1 MPCIKVP
8 AVLPPLRP
16 WSKNAQNR
24 CEYDDIMSYWIA
36 HEAITFLID
45 LGKYHQALHD
55 FLTHDEKEQELRFI
69 PVISRQRFVV
79 SRTILKH
86 ILSEILAKEKIAD
99 IILIRTENGRI
110 LVKDQPHVY
119 ICLSYSGTSIAITV
133 GKRKLGSDIEG
144 VRQVQDKK
152 ISASPIFNNYSCA
165 PGKERMW
172 QVIHVWTL
180 VESYSKLY
188 DKNPYPLLNAC
199 SPFKDV
205 DFVSYC
211 IDQRIIFSLA
221 TVRGHFTDVLV
232 WLDI

>member
-1 MPCIKVP
+1 MILCRTGS
-8 AVLPPLRP
+8 LMRPLRSLSILGNIIRLFMIFSRMTRKSRNFVLYRWFP
-16 WSKNAQNR
+16 DK
-24 CEYDDIMSYWIA
+24 
-36 HEAITFLID
+36 D
-45 LGKYHQALHD
+45 LLCREPSSNI
-55 FLTHDEKEQELRFI
+55 FFRRF
-69 PVISRQRFVV
+69 SQKR
-79 SRTILKH
+79 
-86 ILSEILAKEKIAD
+86 KIAD

-205 DFVSYC
+205 NFMSYC